1 MRWFPI
7 SRLGTSKAK
16 LQLCETG
23 SGSFQI
29 EFPGL
34 SLGISE
40 DRRIMNPDY
49 IFVYGTLR
57 RDTNSEMSHLL
68 AKHAEF
74 VDDATYQGRLYKVDC
89 YPGAVPS
96 NDPNDMVQGEVYLL
110 HQADIAFPLLDQYEE
125 FGPEFFEP
133 NEYRRQK
140 QSVLL
145 KSGRFVTAW
154 VYVYNRPTEGLE
166 LVESANFIQQPL

>member
-1 MRWFPI
+1 MRWFP
-7 SRLGTSKAK
+7 S
-16 LQLCETG
+16 
-23 SGSFQI
+23 
-29 EFPGL
+29 L

-40 DRRIMNPDY
+40 DRRIMNPDT

-57 RDTNSEMSHLL
+57 RDTSSEMSHLL
-68 AKHAEF
+68 AKQAEF
-74 VDDATYQGRLYKVDC
+74 VDDATYQGKLYKVDY

-96 NDPNDMVQGEVYLL
+96 NNPNDVVQGEVYLL
-110 HQADIAFPLLDQYEE
+110 HRTDVALPLLDQYEE
-125 FGPEFFEP
+125 FGPEFPEP
-133 NEYRRQK
+133 NEYSRQK

>member
-1 MRWFPI
+1 
-7 SRLGTSKAK
+7 
-16 LQLCETG
+16 
-23 SGSFQI
+23 
-29 EFPGL
+29 
-34 SLGISE
+34 
-40 DRRIMNPDY
+40 MNPDT

-68 AKHAEF
+68 VKQAEF
-74 VDDATYQGRLYKVDC
+74 VDDATYQGKLYKVDY

-96 NDPNDMVQGEVYLL
+96 NNPNDVVQGEVYLL
-110 HQADIAFPLLDQYEE
+110 HRTDVALPLLDQYEE
-125 FGPEFFEP
+125 FGPEFPEP
-133 NEYRRQK
+133 NEYSRQK